1 MNRVVPALILCLAA
15 VMALVFKAP
24 PKVRENLSTY
34 YRTLV
39 QGSAAR
45 AVFTPRV
52 EPKPA
57 PKPAPAK
64 PATAKTG
71 TAASAGPQV
80 TVLGGIGW
88 ERAPQKAHVMGSH
101 TQNLKAQ
108 QPTEAPATTA
118 VAEAPVESTQVVTAE
133 AAPVPIE

>member
-1 MNRVVPALILCLAA
+1 
-15 VMALVFKAP
+15 MALVFKAP

-64 PATAKTG
+64 PAVKTG

-80 TVLGGIGW
+80 TVLGGIAW
-88 ERAPQKAHVMGSH
+88 DRAPQKANVMGSH

-118 VAEAPVESTQVVTAE
+118 VAEAPVENIQVVTAE

>member
-64 PATAKTG
+64 PAVKTG
-71 TAASAGPQV
+71 TAASVGPQV
-80 TVLGGIGW
+80 TVLGGIAW
-88 ERAPQKAHVMGSH
+88 ERSPQKATVMGSH

-108 QPTEAPATTA
+108 QPTETPATTA
-118 VAEAPVESTQVVTAE
+118 VAEAPGENLQVVTAE
-133 AAPVPIE
+133 AAPVPSE

>member
-15 VMALVFKAP
+15 VMAFVFKAP

-34 YRTLV
+34 YRTLT

-64 PATAKTG
+64 PAAKTG

-80 TVLGGIGW
+80 TVLGGIAW
-88 ERAPQKAHVMGSH
+88 ERSPQKSNVMASH
-101 TQNLKAQ
+101 TQNHKAQ
-108 QPTEAPATTA
+108 QPTDPPVATA
-118 VAEAPVESTQVVTAE
+118 VAEAPVENPQVVTAE
-133 AAPVPIE
+133 AAPAPTE